1 MKRACIA
8 IAIMLLPG
16 AAWAGSCYT
25 IGDSVYCSDGSSITG
40 MGGGTY
46 ITTPP
51 RQQQQ
56 RSEPFSN
63 YQPTPYV
70 PPPPPSLRF

>member
-1 MKRACIA
+1 MKRALIA
-8 IAIMLLPG
+8 LAMITLSTT
-16 AAWAGSCYT
+16 AWAGSCYT